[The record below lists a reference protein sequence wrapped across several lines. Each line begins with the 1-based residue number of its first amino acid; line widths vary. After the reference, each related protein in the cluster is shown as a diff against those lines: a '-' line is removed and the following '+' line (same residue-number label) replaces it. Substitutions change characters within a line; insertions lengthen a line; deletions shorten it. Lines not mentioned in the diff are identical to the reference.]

1 MSAQSCSHSQRRR
14 QLHVCVAN
22 NYICRHVSAQPTTK
36 QILFFTNGISQRKR
50 KNLHAVLA
58 CSHGAQ
64 AELFDH
70 KTVMTFWVFL
80 QYSNSKKCNWCY
92 LLFTS
97 GKRFKDFTTH
107 TVQKRQFQSVV
118 SKLFY
123 HLMIDR
129 WKTFSKKRV
138 MSIN

>member
-14 QLHVCVAN
+14 QHHVCVAN

-70 KTVMTFWVFL
+70 KTVMTFWFFL